1 MNSGPHVR
9 ISPRRQSQVPI
20 NTNGTQLIPKRLLLV
35 LNLVLTNPTAIQA
48 SPNKGKKIVESSSST
63 NNSEKFSDAPKDEK
77 TTSSIQNDEV
87 QTSNKDEA
95 EG

>member
-1 MNSGPHVR
+1 
-9 ISPRRQSQVPI
+9 
-20 NTNGTQLIPKRLLLV
+20 

-87 QTSNKDEA
+87 
-95 EG
+95 